1 MARSLLHWIRTVP
14 SRLTD
19 PDQRVNLVGVSLA
32 AGVTALLA
40 VMTGRVVQLQLHPS
54 EKLVSHLSDRQVKVV
69 EPARRGD
76 ITDRRERVLA
86 SSRFGF
92 YVIVDPEQF
101 PSKNTDEA
109 IVKLAN
115 ALGLKAEEIGPR
127 ILSRMAANHEKK
139 ARIAAAEA
147 AEQERKD
154 ALAKDATASSS
165 VDAPD
170 DEAAAKPALARY
182 LPIGG
187 LLDDSKVDIVK
198 SLKIPG
204 VSIETRQ
211 VRLMNADD
219 IAGSLVGKV
228 GFGDVGLMG
237 SEKLLDKPLK
247 PTSGSFTYTA
257 DVRGKPL
264 WVEPGAYIPPTRGT
278 DTALSIDLEIQRI
291 VEEELER
298 GVVEADA
305 AGGRAVIMDPVTGE
319 ILAMVDIMRDL
330 PEIRDYDWV
339 TPLRKDDP
347 PVPGQRWRII
357 PQDKARLN
365 HAALGRN
372 RCVEDVYEPG
382 STFKAFM
389 WAAVTEL
396 QLAKPKEVMNTYGG
410 TYKVPYGARW
420 VRDVH
425 GHGTQ
430 TWQEVLVNS
439 SNIGMTIGCARMSF
453 EQHYNAIR
461 KFGFGTRPHTNL
473 PGETAGIVTPLK
485 QWTNWTQTSCSYG
498 YQVGVTPVQVARA
511 FCALSRPGE
520 LNGVLPPAR
529 FLAATNGLPA
539 QDEAKRVLPRWT
551 ADITRETLRGVTAS
565 LDRKLAAKN
574 PPEKDWKYEIYGKSG
589 TAQAPVGQGP
599 MDERGVRAKL
609 PKGGDGYFPQYN
621 SSFIAGGPVENPRLV
636 MVVVIDDPGPDLV
649 RRKEHR
655 GASVAGPVVRRA
667 LERSLTYLG
676 VPPSA
681 PLSDEIKKR
690 SQD

>member
-1 MARSLLHWIRTVP
+1 MPRSPINWFRTLP
-14 SRLTD
+14 AQLGDADR
-19 PDQRVNLVGVSLA
+19 RVNLIGVALA
-32 AGVTALLA
+32 AGVTAMLA
-40 VMTGRVVQLQLHPS
+40 VTTARVVQLQLHPS
-54 EKLVSHLSDRQVKVV
+54 EQLSAHLSDREKKIV

-76 ITDRRERVLA
+76 ITDRRGRVLA

-92 YVIVDPEQF
+92 HVIVDPEQF
-101 PSKNTDEA
+101 PAKNTDEA
-109 IVKLAN
+109 VVKLAD

-139 ARIAAAEA
+139 AALTAAQTAEKA
-147 AEQERKD
+147 RKEAVASD
-154 ALAKDATASSS
+154 PTASS
-165 VDAPD
+165 AEGPD
-170 DEAAAKPALARY
+170 DESTAPPVLARY
-182 LPIGG
+182 VPIGG
-187 LLDDSKVDIVK
+187 ILDDSKVDIVR
-198 SLKIPG
+198 SLKMPG
-204 VSIETRQ
+204 VHLETRQ
-211 VRLMNADD
+211 VRAMNADD
-219 IAGSLVGKV
+219 IIGSLVGKV

-237 SEKLLDKPLK
+237 SEKLLNKPLK

-257 DVRGKPL
+257 NVKGEPI
-264 WVEPGAYIPPTRGT
+264 WVEPDAYTPPTRGS

-291 VEEELER
+291 CEEELER

-305 AGGRAVIMDPVTGE
+305 AGGRAVIMDPATGE
-319 ILAMVDIMRDL
+319 ILAMVDILRDL

-339 TPLRKDDP
+339 TPLKKDDP

-357 PQDKARLN
+357 PQDKARGT

-372 RCVEDVYEPG
+372 RCVEDIYEPG

-410 TYKVPYGARW
+410 TYRVPYGARW

-425 GHGTQ
+425 GHSTQ

-453 EQHYNAIR
+453 EQHYDAIR

-498 YQVGVTPVQVARA
+498 YQVGVTPVQIARA
-511 FCALSRPGE
+511 FSALSRSGDE
-520 LNGVLPPAR
+520 NGVLPPAR
-529 FLAATNGLPA
+529 FLAVSNGEPA

-574 PPEKDWKYEIYGKSG
+574 PPEIDWKYEIYGKSG

-599 MDERGVRAKL
+599 MDERGVRTKL
-609 PKGGDGYFPQYN
+609 PKGGDGYYPQYN
-621 SSFIAGGPVENPRLV
+621 SSFIAGGPAVNPRLV
-636 MVVVIDDPGPDLV
+636 MIVVIDDPGPDLV

-667 LERSLTYLG
+667 MDRCLTYLG

-681 PLSDEIKKR
+681 PISEDLKKR
-690 SQD
+690 NQD